1 MTTLNA
7 CRPLLE
13 QYPALKGKLPHTP
26 LGVLPTP
33 VERLCEFEAA
43 VEARTTSLFIKRDDV
58 SGVPYGGNKV
68 RKLEFILPYVQ
79 AKGYK
84 EVLTFGGAGSNH
96 ALATAIYA
104 KRMGIGCISMLIDQ
118 PNAYSVRYNLL
129 MSLQTDAELHLS
141 PNMLAITVASIK
153 ELFAHKWRKSV
164 FPYIIPPGGTFPLGM
179 IGFIN
184 AALEL
189 KMQVDK
195 GELPEPDYIYAAS
208 GSMGTVVGLL
218 LGLKLAGLKTKVAAV
233 RVTELKFTSMK
244 KARRLYDGTVCLLHK
259 YDTIFPLLPFP
270 AADFQLNHNFY
281 GDAYGLYT
289 PEAIEAVQLLN
300 ETSGI
305 HLEGTYTGKTAAALL
320 ADMKS
325 GKLDNKTVL
334 FWNTHNS
341 NDFSN
346 EIADADYRNLPE
358 AFHKYFEEDVQPL
371 DKGRSVSEEYSSAQ
385 LK

>member
-1 MTTLNA
+1 MTNLNV

-13 QYPALKGKLPHTP
+13 QHPVLKEKLPHTP
-26 LGVLPTP
+26 LGALPTP
-33 VERLCEFEAA
+33 VERLRQLEAA
-43 VEARTTSLFIKRDDV
+43 CEARTTSLFVKRDDL
-58 SGVPYGGNKV
+58 SGAPYGGNKV

-96 ALATAIYA
+96 ALATVLYA
-104 KRMGIGCISMLIDQ
+104 KKMGIGCISMLIDQ
-118 PNAYSVRYNLL
+118 PNAHSVRRNLL
-129 MSLQTDAELHLS
+129 MSLQPNAELHLS
-141 PNMLAITVASIK
+141 PNMVAITAASIK
-153 ELFAHKWRKSV
+153 ELFAHKWRNGV

-179 IGFIN
+179 IGFVN

-189 KMQVDK
+189 KVQVDN

-208 GSMGTVVGLL
+208 GSMGTVVGLM

-244 KARRLYDGTVCLLHK
+244 KARRLYDGTVRLLHK
-259 YDTIFPLLPFP
+259 QDSRFPLLPFP
-270 AADFQLNHNFY
+270 AGDFQLNHNFY

-289 PEAIEAVQLLN
+289 PEAMEAVQLLN

-305 HLEGTYTGKTAAALL
+305 HLEGTYTGKTVAALL

-346 EIADADYRNLPE
+346 DIASTDYHDLPG
-358 AFHKYFEEDVQPL
+358 AFHKYFEADVQPL
-371 DKGRSVSEEYSSAQ
+371 DKGRSVSE
-385 LK
+385 